1 MAPKLPD
8 AGALA
13 GCKVIDLS
21 RVLGGPYCTQILADH
36 GADVLKIEP
45 PGGDET
51 RGWGPPFLGDTAS
64 YFVGVNRNK
73 RGMTLDLS
81 QAAGQELL
89 RHLLADADVLVENF
103 KPGTLEKWGL
113 GYDTLK
119 ERFPKLI
126 HCRVSGFG
134 ADGPLGGLPGYDACA
149 QAMCGLMS
157 VNGEADGDATRVGL
171 PVVDMVTGLNA
182 AVAILLALN
191 ERARSGL
198 GQFLDITLYDCA
210 LSLLHPHAPN
220 YFYSGKTPGR
230 SGNAHPNIAPYETLP
245 TASGR
250 SSWRSATTASS
261 RSWRKCW
268 KRQRWPRT
276 RAMPPTPTGWRIAR
290 PCATTSPP
298 CLRITRRRPWP
309 TACCAPACRP
319 RPCRRWTRRWR
330 IRTRA
335 IAAWCWNR
343 ATTAASA
350 RPSNCRARPPRC
362 AACRPIWRRPSH
374 SGRGISAR
382 SMRRTARLARAFSC
396 LPNQSRASDCRHSL
410 HPLACLACTDN
421 SLHDCCIARLP
432 ADLDFS
438 HHTGP
443 PFMAGT
449 EERCAAIPALHAR
462 SLDVALARLPIERE
476 QGERLW
482 LRTPPAA
489 IRNRTP
495 RSSG

>member
-1 MAPKLPD
+1 MAHTLPN

-51 RGWGPPFLGDTAS
+51 RGWGPPFLGETAS

-73 RGMTLDLS
+73 DGMTLDLS

-113 GYDTLK
+113 GYDALK
-119 ERFPKLI
+119 QAFPALI

-134 ADGPLGGLPGYDACA
+134 SDGPLGGLPGYDACA

-157 VNGEADGDATRVGL
+157 VNGEADGEATRVGL

-191 ERARSGL
+191 ERVRSGL

-220 YFYSGKTPGR
+220 YFYSGEVPQR

-245 TASGR
+245 TASGPIFLAVGNNR
-250 SSWRSATTASS
+250 QFAMLAQVLDAPGLAQEARYATNADRLRNRQALRDDLSA
-261 RSWRKCW
+261 
-268 KRQRWPRT
+268 
-276 RAMPPTPTGWRIAR
+276 
-290 PCATTSPP
+290 
-298 CLRITRRRPWP
+298 L
-309 TACCAPACRP
+309 
-319 RPCRRWTRRWR
+319 
-330 IRTRA
+330 
-335 IAAWCWNR
+335 
-343 ATTAASA
+343 
-350 RPSNCRARPPRC
+350 
-362 AACRPIWRRPSH
+362 
-374 SGRGISAR
+374 
-382 SMRRTARLARAFSC
+382 LAR
-396 LPNQSRASDCRHSL
+396 H
-410 HPLACLACTDN
+410 
-421 SLHDCCIARLP
+421 
-432 ADLDFS
+432 
-438 HHTGP
+438 
-443 PFMAGT
+443 
-449 EERCAAIPALHAR
+449 AAA
-462 SLDVALARLPIERE
+462 ALADTLLRAGVPAAAVQTVDQALAHPHTRHRGMVLE
-476 QGERLW
+476 QGSYKGVGSPIKLS
-482 LRTPPAA
+482 RTPATLRKLPPDLAPPA
-489 IRNRTP
+489 TQD
-495 RSSG
+495 

>member
-1 MAPKLPD
+1 MAHTLPN

-51 RGWGPPFLGDTAS
+51 RGWGPPFLGETAS

-73 RGMTLDLS
+73 DGMTLDLS

-113 GYDTLK
+113 GYEELK
-119 ERFPKLI
+119 QAFPALI

-134 ADGPLGGLPGYDACA
+134 SDGPLGGLPGYDACA

-157 VNGEADGDATRVGL
+157 VNGEADGEATRVGL

-191 ERARSGL
+191 ERTRSGL

-220 YFYSGKTPGR
+220 YFYSGKVPQR

-245 TASGR
+245 TASGPVFLAVGNNR
-250 SSWRSATTASS
+250 QFAMLAQVLDAGWLAEDARYATNADRLS
-261 RSWRKCW
+261 
-268 KRQRWPRT
+268 
-276 RAMPPTPTGWRIAR
+276 
-290 PCATTSPP
+290 
-298 CLRITRRRPWP
+298 
-309 TACCAPACRP
+309 
-319 RPCRRWTRRWR
+319 
-330 IRTRA
+330 
-335 IAAWCWNR
+335 NR
-343 ATTAASA
+343 
-350 RPSNCRARPPRC
+350 
-362 AACRPIWRRPSH
+362 
-374 SGRGISAR
+374 
-382 SMRRTARLARAFSC
+382 
-396 LPNQSRASDCRHSL
+396 
-410 HPLACLACTDN
+410 
-421 SLHDCCIARLP
+421 
-432 ADLDFS
+432 
-438 HHTGP
+438 
-443 PFMAGT
+443 
-449 EERCAAIPALHAR
+449 PALRDDLSALLAKHDAA
-462 SLDVALARLPIERE
+462 ALADRLLRAGVPAAAVQTVDQALAHPHTRHRGMVLE
-476 QGERLW
+476 QGSYRGVGSPIKLS
-482 LRTPPAA
+482 RTPATLRKLPPDLAKPA
-489 IRNRTP
+489 
-495 RSSG
+495 GQD